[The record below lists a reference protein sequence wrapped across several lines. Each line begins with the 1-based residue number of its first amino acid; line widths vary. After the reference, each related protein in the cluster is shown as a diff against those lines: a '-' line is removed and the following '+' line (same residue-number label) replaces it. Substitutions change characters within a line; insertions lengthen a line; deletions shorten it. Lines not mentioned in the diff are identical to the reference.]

1 MAFQQAIR
9 QVQTHG
15 FVGNIIED
23 GPKRAFPKILN
34 SVSAANNVFGRA
46 FTIVTGSDTE
56 VAAGTDGGSD
66 VFAGILI
73 NPKEFV
79 TSGPSTGAL
88 DPVLTLRNAETGD
101 FMDMGIILV
110 VGSTVAIIGDLV
122 FFSDSTGELA
132 FAATA
137 PGSHTQVPNAKV
149 IRNNI
154 TTIGALTTIQLTN

>member
-1 MAFQQAIR
+1 MTFQSLVR
-9 QVQTHG
+9 QVQTDG

-34 SVSAANNVFGRA
+34 SASADNNVFGRA

-56 VAAGTDGGSD
+56 VAAGTGGSS

-79 TSGPSTGAL
+79 TSGASTGAL
-88 DPVLTLRNAETGD
+88 DPVLTLKNAETGD

-110 VGSTVAIIGDLV
+110 TGTTTAIIGDLV
-122 FFSDSTGELA
+122 FFADADGQLA
-132 FAATA
+132 FAASA
-137 PGSHTQVPNAKV
+137 PASHTQVPNAKV
-149 IRNNI
+149 IRHNT
-154 TTIGALTTIQLTN
+154 TTIGALVTIQLTN